1 MDKRFTRFKLNE
13 EWSADLDPKKPK
25 RDFNAFI
32 VHDGVLEFFN
42 TPGFSNEIVFPK
54 LGDHSVFLGVEHE
67 GLELEYQLLVKEV
80 TMDGYRKFLDW
91 LNFDSERKIYFD
103 YEDSDSD
110 NDTRYRTVRVNHI
123 SRGEI

>member
-13 EWSADLDPKKPK
+13 DWSADLDSTEK

-67 GLELEYQLLVKEV
+67 GLELEYKLLVKEV
-80 TMDGYRKFLDW
+80 TMDGYRKFL
-91 LNFDSERKIYFD
+91 E
-103 YEDSDSD
+103 
-110 NDTRYRTVRVNHI
+110 
-123 SRGEI
+123 

>member
-1 MDKRFTRFKLNE
+1 MNERFTRFKLDNY
-13 EWSADLDPKKPK
+13 WSADLSPENQN

-67 GLELEYQLLVKEV
+67 GLELEYKLLVKEV
-80 TMDGYRKFLDW
+80 TTDGYRRFLD
-91 LNFDSERKIYFD
+91 
-103 YEDSDSD
+103 
-110 NDTRYRTVRVNHI
+110 
-123 SRGEI
+123 

>member
-13 EWSADLDPKKPK
+13 DWSADLDDST
-25 RDFNAFI
+25 RNFNAFI

-54 LGDHSVFLGVEHE
+54 LGDHSAFLGVEHE

-80 TMDGYRKFLDW
+80 TMDGYREFL
-91 LNFDSERKIYFD
+91 K
-103 YEDSDSD
+103 
-110 NDTRYRTVRVNHI
+110 
-123 SRGEI
+123 